1 MNCYIVKKIKKQEEK
16 ILKDIQSQQDNRQ
29 VEIQK
34 VGVRNVHIPMI
45 IPEKSGSVQNVS
57 AEVELNASLSSE
69 MRGTHMSRFMEIL
82 NKYSKITLSYESL
95 KNILSETKEALK
107 SSSVSMNIKFRYY
120 IEKQA
125 PISQKKGLLIIF
137 VVLKFHLI
145 KILKQFFILK
155 FQ

>member
-1 MNCYIVKKIKKQEEK
+1 M
-16 ILKDIQSQQDNRQ
+16 KDIQSQKDTRH

-45 IPEKSGSVQNVS
+45 IPEKTGSVQNVS

-95 KNILSETKEALK
+95 KNILLETK
-107 SSSVSMNIKFRYY
+107 
-120 IEKQA
+120 
-125 PISQKKGLLIIF
+125 
-137 VVLKFHLI
+137 
-145 KILKQFFILK
+145 
-155 FQ
+155 